1 MTKSK
6 LGDDVIAFLKGL
18 GLPEE
23 QWEEYLKRNS
33 NLIPSSK
40 KQDKKFPIELCFK
53 PTLSVQ
59 NFLNGL
65 SSNTEMVLYMVSI
78 LNGLGISNKIIER
91 DDEDYGWIIDNSKL
105 NSYEL
110 RYVRKYDD
118 AKDIIIYSKTR
129 NNTLNSIVFYRFDKK
144 GILVMRTL
152 KNKKWEK
159 IPTGMI
165 DYVIQMFAGFRE
177 KGVTFTNNTIN
188 EITDNFIKTRRPK
201 TLERTRNNGV
211 ENR

>member
-1 MTKSK
+1 MTKLK
-6 LGDDVIAFLKGL
+6 LGDDVIDFLKGL

-23 QWEEYLKRNS
+23 QWEEYLIRNS

-40 KQDKKFPIELCFK
+40 KQGKKFPIKLCFK

-65 SSNTEMVLYMVSI
+65 SSNTEMVLYIVSI
-78 LNGLGISNKIIER
+78 LKGLSISIKIIER
-91 DDEDYGWIIDNSKL
+91 DDEKYGWIIDNSKL
-105 NSYEL
+105 RSYEL

-118 AKDIIIYSKTR
+118 TEDIIIYSKTR
-129 NNTLNSIVFYRFDKK
+129 NNTLNSIVFYRFNKK
-144 GILVMRTL
+144 GNLVMRTI
-152 KNKKWEK
+152 KNKKWKK

-165 DYVIQMFAGFRE
+165 DYVMLMFAGFRE

-201 TLERTRNNGV
+201 TLERKITKDR
-211 ENR
+211 

>member
-1 MTKSK
+1 MTKLKSD
-6 LGDDVIAFLKGL
+6 DDVIVSLKEFGI
-18 GLPEE
+18 PEE
-23 QWEEYLKRNS
+23 
-33 NLIPSSK
+33 
-40 KQDKKFPIELCFK
+40 QDKKFPIKLCFK

-59 NFLNGL
+59 NFLNSL

-78 LNGLGISNKIIER
+78 LKGLSISNKIIER

-105 NSYEL
+105 DSYEL

-118 AKDIIIYSKTR
+118 AEDVIIYSKTR
-129 NNTLNSIVFYRFDKK
+129 NNTLNSIVFYRFNKK
-144 GILVMRTL
+144 GALVMRTL
-152 KNKKWEK
+152 KNKKSEE

-165 DYVIQMFAGFRE
+165 DYVMQMFAGFRE

-188 EITDNFIKTRRPK
+188 EMTDKLIKERRPK
-201 TLERTRNNGV
+201 TLERTRNNRV

>member
-1 MTKSK
+1 MTK

-18 GLPEE
+18 GIPEE

-40 KQDKKFPIELCFK
+40 KQDKKFPIKLCFK
-53 PTLSVQ
+53 PTSSIQ
-59 NFLNGL
+59 NFLNDL

-78 LNGLGISNKIIER
+78 LKGLSISNKIIER
-91 DDEDYGWIIDNSKL
+91 DDENYGWIIDNSEL
-105 NSYEL
+105 DSYEL
-110 RYVRKYDD
+110 RYIRKYDD
-118 AKDIIIYSKTR
+118 TEDIIVYSKTR
-129 NNTLNSIVFYRFDKK
+129 NNTLNSIFFYRFNKN

-152 KNKKWEK
+152 KNKTWKTM
-159 IPTGMI
+159 PTGMI

-177 KGVTFTNNTIN
+177 QGITFTNNTIN

-201 TLERTRNNGV
+201 TLERTKNIK
-211 ENR
+211 E

>member
-1 MTKSK
+1 MGFTRFQ
-6 LGDDVIAFLKGL
+6 LTI
-18 GLPEE
+18 
-23 QWEEYLKRNS
+23 YS
-33 NLIPSSK
+33 NFIIN
-40 KQDKKFPIELCFK
+40 KKFPIKLCFK

-59 NFLNGL
+59 NFLDGL

-78 LNGLGISNKIIER
+78 LKGLSISNKIIER

-105 NSYEL
+105 DSYEL

-118 AKDIIIYSKTR
+118 KEEDIIIYSKTR
-129 NNTLNSIVFYRFDKK
+129 NNTLNSIVFYRFNKK
-144 GILVMRTL
+144 GNLVMRTIQ
-152 KNKKWEK
+152 NKKWKK

-211 ENR
+211 EGR